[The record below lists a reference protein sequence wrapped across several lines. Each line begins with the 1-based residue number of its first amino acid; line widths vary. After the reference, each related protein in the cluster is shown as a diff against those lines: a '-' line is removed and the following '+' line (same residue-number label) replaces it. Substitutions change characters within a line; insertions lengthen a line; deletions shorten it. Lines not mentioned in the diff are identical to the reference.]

1 MEERA
6 KKKKEEVLNLP
17 PLTVTASEKLIKMH
31 ARRRQLPQHEVP
43 PAGLSLIEFAACF
56 LLIAAAL
63 SVCGYR
69 SHNIVRRRLAN
80 TRHEVSP
87 RASRPA
93 QRAPQ
98 AACILRYLPKASI
111 PPAVEPVQTTAVE
124 ESLLQASIP
133 SVVTPDQAVAM
144 EEAVNNKM
152 KKFNQHR
159 DEWQHRHP
167 SL

>member
-17 PLTVTASEKLIKMH
+17 PLIVTASEKLIKMH

-43 PAGLSLIEFAACF
+43 HAGFSLIELAACF
-56 LLIAAAL
+56 LLIAAAF
-63 SVCGYR
+63 VC
-69 SHNIVRRRLAN
+69 
-80 TRHEVSP
+80 
-87 RASRPA
+87 
-93 QRAPQ
+93 
-98 AACILRYLPKASI
+98 LP
-111 PPAVEPVQTTAVE
+111 
-124 ESLLQASIP
+124 ASIP
-133 SVVTPDQAVAM
+133 SAVMPDQAVAM

-159 DEWQHRHP
+159 GDRHRCHP